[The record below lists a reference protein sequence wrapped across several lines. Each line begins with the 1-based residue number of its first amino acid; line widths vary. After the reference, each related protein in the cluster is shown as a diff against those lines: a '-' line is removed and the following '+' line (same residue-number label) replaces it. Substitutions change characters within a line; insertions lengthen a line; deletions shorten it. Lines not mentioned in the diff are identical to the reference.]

1 MWFIKIYMSTE
12 NIVKENLK
20 NTKFSSIGLKKI
32 ISDQKISNI
41 ELNKIYK
48 NSLKKKKTKICINSL
63 QEKLRKQKFK
73 EKFENRIIYSL
84 FISFIAFLF
93 YISTW

>member
-1 MWFIKIYMSTE
+1 MSTE

-20 NTKFSSIGLKKI
+20 NTKFGSSELKKI

-48 NSLKKKKTKICINSL
+48 SYLKEKKKKICINSL

-84 FISFIAFLF
+84 FIFLVAILF
-93 YISTW
+93 YVST

>member
-1 MWFIKIYMSTE
+1 MSTE

-73 EKFENRIIYSL
+73 EKFENRIVYSL

-93 YISTW
+93 YIST

>member
-1 MWFIKIYMSTE
+1 MSKE
-12 NIVKENLK
+12 NIIKENLK
-20 NTKFSSIGLKKI
+20 NTKFGYSGLTKI

-73 EKFENRIIYSL
+73 EKFVNRIMYGL
-84 FISFIAFLF
+84 FISFLAVLF
-93 YISTW
+93 FVST

>member
-1 MWFIKIYMSTE
+1 MSTE

-20 NTKFSSIGLKKI
+20 NTKFGSSELKKI

-48 NSLKKKKTKICINSL
+48 SYLKEKKKKNLHKFF
-63 QEKLRKQKFK
+63 ERK
-73 EKFENRIIYSL
+73 
-84 FISFIAFLF
+84 
-93 YISTW
+93 T

>member
-1 MWFIKIYMSTE
+1 MSTE

-20 NTKFSSIGLKKI
+20 NTKFGSSELKKI

-48 NSLKKKKTKICINSL
+48 SYLKEKKKKICINSL
-63 QEKLRKQKFK
+63 KEKLRKQKFK

-84 FISFIAFLF
+84 FIFLVAILF
-93 YISTW
+93 YVST

>member
-1 MWFIKIYMSTE
+1 MSTE

-20 NTKFSSIGLKKI
+20 NTKFGSSELKKI

-48 NSLKKKKTKICINSL
+48 SYLKEKKKK
-63 QEKLRKQKFK
+63 F
-73 EKFENRIIYSL
+73 
-84 FISFIAFLF
+84 A
-93 YISTW
+93 

>member
-1 MWFIKIYMSTE
+1 MSTE

-20 NTKFSSIGLKKI
+20 NTKFGSRVLKEI

-63 QEKLRKQKFK
+63 QEKLRKKNIK

-84 FISFIAFLF
+84 FISFVVVLF
-93 YISTW
+93 YIST